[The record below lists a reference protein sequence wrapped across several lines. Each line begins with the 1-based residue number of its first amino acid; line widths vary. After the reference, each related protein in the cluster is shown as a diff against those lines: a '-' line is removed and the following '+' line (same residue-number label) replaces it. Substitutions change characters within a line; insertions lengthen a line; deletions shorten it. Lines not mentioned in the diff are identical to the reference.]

1 MTREIIQA
9 QYEQLD
15 AVGQRFGSQSEQ
27 TAAMAARVNAAVQS
41 LKNGGW
47 EGRGAAAFF
56 GEMERSI
63 GPALQRLDAA
73 LREAQRVTLQI
84 RQVVQA
90 AEEDAARP
98 FRERPVSAT
107 LASAGESGGR
117 DQGELAVPLA
127 PGAPGQ
133 PASGDGSG
141 AHGAG
146 GPATDADWQTHR
158 TMSTAALLARLR
170 GYDITASHMEH
181 YLGNSGQPMRVDVN
195 RMMNDMPEFRLA
207 VEQQFRQ
214 DIWAVAQR
222 EINARYTGEPL
233 QFQLTSDWRSDYYP
247 SKKDYPDWYFGVGG
261 FSYSQTAAVTVSPGP
276 DGVPI
281 VTIRSQVH
289 MFDRYNWDAGKS
301 VTLPSS
307 GIQWIDDHTIA
318 GDHIPDTSMGNLH
331 QTGIAQEYELNG
343 SSNTTVTQY
352 RYDPAAGLADAPV
365 PGTGGG
371 R

>member
-27 TAAMAARVNAAVQS
+27 TAAMAARVNATMQS

-73 LREAQRVTLQI
+73 LREAQRVTLHI
-84 RQVVQA
+84 RQVVQM

-107 LASAGESGGR
+107 LASTGVTGGR
-117 DQGELAVPLA
+117 DQAELAVPSA
-127 PGAPGQ
+127 PSAPGQ

-141 AHGAG
+141 AHGAA
-146 GPATDADWQTHR
+146 GPATDADWETHR

-170 GYDITASHMEH
+170 GHDITASHMEH
-181 YLGNSGQPMRVDVN
+181 YLGNSGQPVRVDVN

-214 DIWAVAQR
+214 DVWAAAQR
-222 EINARYTGEPL
+222 EISARYTGEPL
-233 QFQLTSDWRSDYYP
+233 QFQLTADWRSDYYP
-247 SKKDYPDWYFGVGG
+247 SKDKYPNWYYGVGG
-261 FSYSQTAAVTVSPGP
+261 FSYSQTAAIVVTPGS
-276 DGVPI
+276 DGAPM
-281 VTIRSQVH
+281 VTIRSQIH
-289 MFDRYNWDAGKS
+289 MFDRYNWDQGKA
-301 VTLPSS
+301 VTIPSS
-307 GIQWIDDHTIA
+307 GNQWIDDHTIA
-318 GDHIPDTSMGNLH
+318 GDFIPDTAMGHLH
-331 QTGIAQEYELNG
+331 QTGIAQEYEMNG
-343 SSNTTVTQY
+343 ASHIIVTSY
-352 RYDPAAGLADAPV
+352 RYDPSAGPGESPV
-365 PGTGGG
+365 LGAGG
-371 R
+371 RR